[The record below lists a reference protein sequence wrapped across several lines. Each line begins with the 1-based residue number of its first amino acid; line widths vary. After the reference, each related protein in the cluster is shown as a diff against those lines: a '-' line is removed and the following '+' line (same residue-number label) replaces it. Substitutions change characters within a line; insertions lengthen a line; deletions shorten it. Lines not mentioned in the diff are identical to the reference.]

1 MILFIQFLIYSVD
14 GKYQK
19 GLITPKVINL
29 LISEKNDSNTM
40 NKDIIFKHNIIPF
53 GILLLGLLI
62 IFYGAY
68 HFKMGLIIQSSM
80 FIYFILGKI
89 LEDITKE
96 LPAEKYYYYLL
107 LFSFISG
114 VLINILMSS
123 EKVNSFKYKLQ
134 LILYGCIFGFFLSY
148 SIFDYIKRFQN
159 IFLYLILFIPT
170 FIGGIIYSF
179 NPLKKYSFLP
189 CSTISGS
196 FLITKSLNYTTLQGS
211 NNQDESLNQNNIIC
225 LIIQI
230 LLILISIS
238 YQIFHI
244 RYKESEDPSS
254 LESKKFDNDEEDDET
269 NESGRLSTDSNNERQ
284 ELNSKNDNLLTKNY
298 INEENEDG
306 DINDQED

>member
-1 MILFIQFLIYSVD
+1 MILFIQILFYSVA

-19 GLITPKVINL
+19 DLITPKIFNL
-29 LISEKNDSNTM
+29 LNSEKNDLDNM
-40 NKDIIFKHNIIPF
+40 NKDIIFKHNVIPF

-68 HFKMGLIIQSSM
+68 HFRIGLIIQSSM
-80 FIYFILGKI
+80 IIYFILGKI
-89 LEDITKE
+89 LEDVTSE
-96 LPAEKYYYYLL
+96 TSAEKYYYYLL

-114 VLINILMSS
+114 VLIYILMSS

-148 SIFDYIKRFQN
+148 SIFDYIKIIQN

-170 FIGGIIYSF
+170 LIGGIIYSF

-196 FLITKSLNYTTLQGS
+196 FLITKSLNYTTLLGS
-211 NNQDESLNQNNIIC
+211 NNQDESLNKNNIIC

-244 RYKESEDPSS
+244 KYKESEDPRY
-254 LESKKFDNDEEDDET
+254 LEAKKFDGDEEDDEI
-269 NESGRLSTDSNNERQ
+269 NESERLSTDSNKGQ
-284 ELNSKNDNLLTKNY
+284 EFDNKNDTLLSKNY
-298 INEENEDG
+298 IKEENEDE